1 MLLPWLRPDRKSLV
15 KILPKVN
22 LPSLSA
28 TITEITT
35 EEEKGI
41 KEKQI

>member
-1 MLLPWLRPDRKSLV
+1 MLLPWLRPYRKSLA

-28 TITEITT
+28 TTTTETTT
-35 EEEKGI
+35 EEEKRI
-41 KEKQI
+41 KEK